1 MRQAATCE
9 AGFSLFEALIA
20 LVIVSVGMASF
31 YSSLGGSYRTHARIK
46 NMTATVEQARSQL
59 DSLGTDGALE
69 PGSSTGR
76 YQSGAVW
83 RLTVTPLDSTD
94 ANRPPAQLPAFWVTL
109 QVSDS
114 RGRPVLRLE
123 TAKIGGAM
131 P

>member
-94 ANRPPAQLPAFWVTL
+94 ANRPPAQLSQFFSSGTRTPMK
-109 QVSDS
+109 S
-114 RGRPVLRLE
+114 RG
-123 TAKIGGAM
+123 
-131 P
+131 